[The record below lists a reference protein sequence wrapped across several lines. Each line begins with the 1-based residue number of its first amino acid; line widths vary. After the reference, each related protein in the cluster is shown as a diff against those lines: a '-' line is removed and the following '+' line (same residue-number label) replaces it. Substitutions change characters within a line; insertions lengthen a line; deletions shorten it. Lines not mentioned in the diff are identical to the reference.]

1 MYLIKTQDTIQTAA
15 CNKICLQGSTGNK
28 ICLQAVDPSRLQNAA
43 PM

>member
-15 CNKICLQGSTGNK
+15 CKQIL
-28 ICLQAVDPSRLQNAA
+28 LQAVDPSRLQNAA